1 MRNDSILWSV
11 PAGRLLAAASLAA
24 LLGLVSVRAALSDGM
39 MFAPAAPP
47 GQYAGSVEEH
57 AQEALIVFHGSDIAG
72 GAVEDLILKAT
83 VQGDVKT
90 FGWVIPFPAE
100 PEIAKE
106 DPKLFKELYDYVE
119 ARLYALHPPPG
130 AKGSRPAAPAPTAGE
145 KAPVEVLARKIVG
158 TYDTA
163 VVREK
168 VAGGLA
174 AWLEKEKFQKLDDPD
189 DIVGFYRK
197 KGYVFACLKV
207 SEAALEKNK
216 PADLHPVRF
225 TFKTGGRDGIYFP
238 MKMTGLQKSPFD
250 VNLYIFCKSWINDK
264 LSKYGYVHRG
274 FRLRYRDWDTP
285 ADVPS
290 GGKAYSA
297 PDTDPFLK
305 DQAQRLLTV
314 ARLFQKRHPGQK
326 YYLTNIQARGLLP
339 DDVRAWSDDLWLF
352 PYYID
357 TEFVPFDARSGGPAS
372 AAWNPERP

>member
-1 MRNDSILWSV
+1 M
-11 PAGRLLAAASLAA
+11 A
-24 LLGLVSVRAALSDGM
+24 
-39 MFAPAAPP
+39 
-47 GQYAGSVEEH
+47 
-57 AQEALIVFHGSDIAG
+57 
-72 GAVEDLILKAT
+72 
-83 VQGDVKT
+83 
-90 FGWVIPFPAE
+90 
-100 PEIAKE
+100 
-106 DPKLFKELYDYVE
+106 
-119 ARLYALHPPPG
+119 
-130 AKGSRPAAPAPTAGE
+130 E

-174 AWLEKEKFQKLDDPD
+174 AWLEKEKFQKLKDPD

-264 LSKYGYVHRG
+264 LSRYGYVHRG
-274 FRLRYRDWDTP
+274 FRLRYRDWDAP
-285 ADVPS
+285 GDVPN

-305 DQAQRLLTV
+305 DQAQRLPTV